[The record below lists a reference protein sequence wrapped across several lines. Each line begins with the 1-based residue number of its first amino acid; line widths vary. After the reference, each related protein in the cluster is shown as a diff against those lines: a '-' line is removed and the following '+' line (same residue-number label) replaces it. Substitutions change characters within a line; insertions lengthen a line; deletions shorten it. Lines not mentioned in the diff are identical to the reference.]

1 MVTAEAARRRD
12 VLRLAGPVVALAVA
26 TGAVLLGRAALDRRD
41 SGAEPARPAAPA
53 SRRPPAAE
61 GRPAVQPAPLP
72 RVAPVTE
79 VYVVRSGDT
88 LAAIAERRRT
98 TVERL
103 LELNPGVDPAA
114 LAVGQSI
121 RVP

>member
-12 VLRLAGPVVALAVA
+12 VLRLAGPVAALAVA
-26 TGAVLLGRAALDRRD
+26 TGAVLLGRAVLDRRE
-41 SGAEPARPAAPA
+41 SGAEPARSADPA
-53 SRRPPAAE
+53 SRRPAAA
-61 GRPAVQPAPLP
+61 GRAVQPAPLA

-88 LAAIAERRRT
+88 LAAIADRRRT